1 MIFFK
6 PKTTIYVLLS
16 SNFAAAIVKRPPVR
30 DNEQK
35 NGQGVLMKRKEGPGN
50 NSKAIDQEALADQIA
65 LHLDRMETFFPEH
78 ESPDLAWD
86 IVSSADEADLG
97 DASLDDSDH
106 DTVSVH
112 SEDLHYFETE
122 MDEIEDFIE
131 EHPDF
136 RSLQNTDPV
145 SIHGSP
151 EDSMEGSLEGSN
163 SQGQLLD

>member
-6 PKTTIYVLLS
+6 PKTTIYVLLGS
-16 SNFAAAIVKRPPVR
+16 SFAAAIVKRPPVFN
-30 DNEQK
+30 NEHK
-35 NGQGVLMKRKEGPGN
+35 NAQGVLMKRKEGLRN
-50 NSKAIDQEALADQIA
+50 NSKAIDQEAMADQIA
-65 LHLDRMETFFPEH
+65 LHLDRIETFFPEH

-122 MDEIEDFIE
+122 MEEIEDFLE

-136 RSLQNTDPV
+136 RSLQTMDPV

-151 EDSMEGSLEGSN
+151 EDSTEGSLEGSD
-163 SQGQLLD
+163 SQGLLLA